1 MVLTS
6 NISDSEVKWEKTNR
20 QFVLHRLPVIKSP
33 SQSFH
38 HNFIDFHC
46 WVSKKKNCTNAL
58 QKFPPYLECVTIPCG
73 IWMLKTVIEL
83 VLIIKSEVD

>member
-6 NISDSEVKWEKTNR
+6 NISDSEVKWEKLIDSLYYT
-20 QFVLHRLPVIKSP
+20 VC
-33 SQSFH
+33 QSSNH
-38 HNFIDFHC
+38 PRNHFIITLSIFT
-46 WVSKKKNCTNAL
+46 VGFLRKKLYERVAKISTILSAL
-58 QKFPPYLECVTIPCG
+58 LPCG